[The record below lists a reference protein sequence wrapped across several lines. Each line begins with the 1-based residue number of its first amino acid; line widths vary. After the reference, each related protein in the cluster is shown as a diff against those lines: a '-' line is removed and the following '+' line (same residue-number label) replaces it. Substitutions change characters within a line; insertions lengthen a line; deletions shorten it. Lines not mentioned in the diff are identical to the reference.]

1 MRLNLSSVTTKV
13 ALRAIPAP
21 ATNRR
26 GMHMRRQMGYI
37 LVTAALI
44 LATSVQ
50 AGTAGNTPAEQACL
64 NAFMNDLAG
73 KYQPAPRLREAKF
86 EEESG
91 AAATPGG
98 AESWDLTAT
107 NPRNNRT
114 VARATCVVR
123 SSGADVELLQ
133 PSYQ

>member
-1 MRLNLSSVTTKV
+1 
-13 ALRAIPAP
+13 
-21 ATNRR
+21 
-26 GMHMRRQMGYI
+26 MRRQMGYI

-64 NAFMNDLAG
+64 DAFMNDLAG
-73 KYQPAPRLREAKF
+73 KFQPAPRLRDAKF
-86 EEESG
+86 EEEPG
-91 AAATPGG
+91 ATAMQGS

-123 SSGADVELLQ
+123 NSGAVVELLQ
-133 PSYQ
+133 SSYR